1 MNSRHLAA
9 LLLAAAPCVS
19 GAQMPSPSD
28 RPALVVLIAVDQL
41 RGDYLDRFGS
51 QLTGGLARFHD
62 RAAYFPH
69 AWQDHSNTETAPG
82 HATMLSGRE
91 PVHTEI
97 ISNNRGVPDAT
108 APLIAANGAGASPRR
123 FNGTTLY
130 DWMLVRDSSARVLS
144 VSRKDRGA
152 ILPIGRAKGDVY
164 WFADGKFTTSRY
176 YADTLPAWVRDFDA
190 RIPYDRL
197 ANTRWDLLLPA
208 AQYPEPDSVWAENG
222 GADNT
227 FPHTLPAADAL
238 RSGIQ
243 QYPWMD
249 SLTLA
254 FALDG
259 VRATRVGKRSIES
272 MMPNAMPDLLSISLS
287 TTDAIGH
294 AFGPD
299 SREIHDQVLR
309 VDRWLGQFFASLEQ
323 EVPASRIVY
332 VLTGDHG
339 IAPLPE
345 LAAARTGRGGRLW
358 LGDIANATEAALEQ
372 RYHTEFSIEFDNGL
386 MFGDVA
392 AMHARG
398 IDVDSIAHAIVA
410 AGTARRGVSVGFT
423 PTALAT
429 SSDSV
434 AVRWRRTLPSNVGWI
449 VAFGAAPDYVWSPG
463 KTSAEHGTPNAL
475 DLSVPISF
483 VGANVVTGRYEQLV
497 RTVDIAPTLAMLI
510 GVTPTEAIDG
520 MALGDI
526 VGRRSQIPLTCHAS
540 PCPSVTSP
548 SPLRFSR

>member
-1 MNSRHLAA
+1 MMQRLSLAA
-9 LLLAAAPCVS
+9 LLLAGAANHSP
-19 GAQMPSPSD
+19 AQSPTPSD

-51 QLTGGLARFHD
+51 QLTGGLARFHKQ
-62 RAAYFPH
+62 AAFFPH

-97 ISNNRGVPDAT
+97 ISNNRGVPDPT
-108 APLIAANGAGASPRR
+108 APLVAANGAGASPRR

-130 DWMLVRDSSARVLS
+130 DWMLAHDSSARVLS

-176 YADTLPAWVRDFDA
+176 YADTLPTWVSTFDA
-190 RIPYDRL
+190 RLSFAGL
-197 ANTRWDLLLPA
+197 AGTKWNLLLPA
-208 AQYPEPDSVWAENG
+208 NQYPEADSVWAEND
-222 GADNT
+222 GADYL
-227 FPHTLPAADAL
+227 FPHTLPSAELL
-238 RSGIQ
+238 RSRIQ

-259 VRATRVGKRSIES
+259 VRATRVGKRSMES
-272 MMPNAMPDLLSISLS
+272 SSPNTMPDLLSISLS
-287 TTDAIGH
+287 TTDAVGH

-309 VDRWLGQFFASLEQ
+309 VDRWLGDFITALER

-332 VLTGDHG
+332 VLTADHG
-339 IAPLPE
+339 VAPMPE
-345 LAAARTGRGGRLW
+345 IAAAKTGRGGRLW
-358 LGDIANATEAALEQ
+358 IGDIVSAASRTLES
-372 RYHTEFSIEFDNGL
+372 RYRTEFSMDFDNGL
-386 MFGDVA
+386 VYADVG
-392 AMHARG
+392 AMRARG
-398 IDVDSIAHAIVA
+398 INVDSVA
-410 AGTARRGVSVGFT
+410 RALVDAGTSRAGVKVGFT
-423 PTALAT
+423 AASLAM

-434 AVRWRRTLPSNVGWI
+434 AVRWRRTLPPNVGWI
-449 VAFGAAPDYVWSPG
+449 AAFGAAPDFVWSSG

-475 DLSVPISF
+475 SLSVPIAF
-483 VGANVVTGRYEQLV
+483 IGAGVMNGRYERLI
-497 RTVDIAPTLAMLI
+497 RTVDIAPTLALLI
-510 GVTPTEAIDG
+510 GITPTEPIDG
-520 MALGDI
+520 TA
-526 VGRRSQIPLTCHAS
+526 VGEVVRRRAS
-540 PCPSVTSP
+540 AEN
-548 SPLRFSR
+548 R